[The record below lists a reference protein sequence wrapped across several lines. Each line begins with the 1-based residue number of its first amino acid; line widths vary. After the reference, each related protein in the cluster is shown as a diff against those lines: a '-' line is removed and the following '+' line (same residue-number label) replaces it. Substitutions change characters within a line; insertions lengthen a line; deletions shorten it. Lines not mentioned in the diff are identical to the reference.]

1 MNMKKKKITLFFT
14 YNTSLHKWK
23 KSGLFEREIKLYNEI
38 AKKFEVQFF
47 TYGGLKDLSYQ
58 KYIPQIKILP
68 VYSKLA
74 KPKNSYVQLI
84 QSFLLPIYFK
94 NDLKQ
99 KDLAKHL
106 MEQAAV
112 EVVGG
117 IIKVD
122 EERISSNW
130 AQDDKHQEIF
140 DEIFKEIEE
149 YKAANDLTPQLLTTG

>member
-1 MNMKKKKITLFFT
+1 MDNHIKVVSTLHDAV
-14 YNTSLHKWK
+14 L
-23 KSGLFEREIKLYNEI
+23 I
-38 AKKFEVQFF
+38 EV
-47 TYGGLKDLSYQ
+47 
-58 KYIPQIKILP
+58 
-68 VYSKLA
+68 
-74 KPKNSYVQLI
+74 
-84 QSFLLPIYFK
+84 FK

-149 YKAANDLTPQLLTTG
+149 YKAANDLTPRLLTTG